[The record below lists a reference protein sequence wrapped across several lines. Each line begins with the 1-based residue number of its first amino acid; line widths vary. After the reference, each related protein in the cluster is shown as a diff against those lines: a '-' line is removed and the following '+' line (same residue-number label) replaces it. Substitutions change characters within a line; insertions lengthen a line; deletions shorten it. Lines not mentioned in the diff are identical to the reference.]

1 MEIVLI
7 PLIRV
12 VLTLISLYSNIILA
26 AIIVSWLRAFNVI
39 STSNRFMYALCDVLD
54 RLTEPVFA
62 YARRFIPAFNGLD
75 FSPIVVLIALE
86 FLQTFLVRVA
96 YRILM

>member
-1 MEIVLI
+1 MEIILI

-12 VLTLISLYSNIILA
+12 ILTLISLYSNIILA
-26 AIIVSWLRAFNVI
+26 AIIVSWLRAFNVV
-39 STSNRFMYALCDVLD
+39 STSNRFMYAVCDVLD
-54 RLTEPVFA
+54 RLTAPVFD
-62 YARRFIPAFNGLD
+62 YARRFIPPFGGLD